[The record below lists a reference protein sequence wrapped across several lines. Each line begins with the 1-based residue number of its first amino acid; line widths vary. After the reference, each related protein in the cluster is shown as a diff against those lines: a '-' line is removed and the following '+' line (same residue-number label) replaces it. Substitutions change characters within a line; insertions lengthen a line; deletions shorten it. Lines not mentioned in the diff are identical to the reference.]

1 MILTNNLAFSEHLY
15 FSKELKPLLF
25 REDYQFRLDHVSER
39 KIALRKYVI
48 FNSYCDQWTMNEI

>member
-1 MILTNNLAFSEHLY
+1 MILTNNLAFSKHFHL
-15 FSKELKPLLF
+15 SKEFKPRLS
-25 REDYQFRLDHVSER
+25 RVEYKFRLDHVSER